1 MFPFTNAEPTRQHA
15 TTQVDGG
22 ELELTLLHGT
32 GPAAGQRCIL
42 RITTDANGRLRSE
55 IVYFYDPAVVTADLD
70 ADFDLL
76 ARGGMVSMGQLH
88 HSEAMMNRGR
98 RVPR

>member
-1 MFPFTNAEPTRQHA
+1 
-15 TTQVDGG
+15 
-22 ELELTLLHGT
+22 
-32 GPAAGQRCIL
+32 
-42 RITTDANGRLRSE
+42 
-55 IVYFYDPAVVTADLD
+55 VYFYDPAVVTADLD

>member
-1 MFPFTNAEPTRQHA
+1 MPDETWRIGSGVLISTGR
-15 TTQVDGG
+15 G
-22 ELELTLLHGT
+22 LHGT
-32 GPAAGQRCIL
+32 GPTAGQRCIL

-55 IVYFYDPAVVTADLD
+55 IVYFYGPAVAAADLD